1 MMREALLNWR
11 ARAVAFGGVI
21 VFSALSLGSANGQN
35 GPMRIGFPQDW
46 SQKHFFYTNPTS
58 FADQM
63 RLQQDPRYF
72 FQQWARAA
80 HARKPK
86 PGPGPGS
93 PPDVDWSYSLQT
105 GKVAAGMYPAKFSFD
120 VNATADCTNDFVVFA
135 LEVAGNSTSASAAQT
150 GTWSGAASAGDTVTI
165 ASNLSSGD
173 PVQEIYTAVSGTP

>member
-1 MMREALLNWR
+1 
-11 ARAVAFGGVI
+11 
-21 VFSALSLGSANGQN
+21 
-35 GPMRIGFPQDW
+35 MRIGFPQDW
-46 SQKHFFYTNPTS
+46 SQNHFFYTNPTS
-58 FADQM
+58 FAEQM

-80 HARKPK
+80 QARKPK

-93 PPDVDWSYSLQT
+93 SPDVDWSYSLHT
-105 GKVAAGMYPAKFSFD
+105 GKVAAGMYSAKFSFD
-120 VNATADCTNDFVVFA
+120 INATADCTNDFVVFA
-135 LEVAGNSTSASAAQT
+135 LDVAGNSTSVSASQT